1 MDFDDKI
8 KQLEDK
14 IDSLQREVDD
24 LYQENLRVVNLV
36 YELRQKIDLTHY
48 EHQYE
53 TLETSSVVD
62 SPRSVTFTEQ
72 DFL

>member
-1 MDFDDKI
+1 MDSNSKI
-8 KQLEDK
+8 LELEKK

-36 YELRQKIDLTHY
+36 YELRQKIDLIESHN
-48 EHQYE
+48 QYE
-53 TLETSSVVD
+53 TLQTSPVVD
-62 SPRSVTFTEQ
+62 SPRTVTFTEQ